1 LLGHDDKDPGE
12 RRKMK
17 REENRLLKCLPDYG

>member
-1 LLGHDDKDPGE
+1 VHQWKYEKGEGEEEVKE

-17 REENRLLKCLPDYG
+17 REEE